1 MGLRVVEN
9 PLLWRFR
16 NARPPNLCALI
27 GQIKHGVTNQV
38 AQWHGLLLFA
48 QAGLYSRIQI

>member
-16 NARPPNLCALI
+16 NARPLNLCALI